1 MMLPSATRGRSISPQ
16 HHHTPKEE
24 FTQRRENILLSE
36 IFPEKYIDFIDEE
49 IFEVNQLQSDPERVE
64 PSVTRNSCEMPK
76 KRKSRILDDDEFR
89 EAYGFVRKNSMT
101 HSQTKIL
108 TRQKKVSFFSVF
120 KNRKVGVHSFNEVNL
135 ELKLENQDLRPLSKN
150 SFVLFNNAKNI

>member
-1 MMLPSATRGRSISPQ
+1 MKQKTLLTSATCGRSISSQ
-16 HHHTPKEE
+16 HHHTPTKEE

-49 IFEVNQLQSDPERVE
+49 IFVKPDQLRTETGVE
-64 PSVTRNSCEMPK
+64 PTVSRREKSNKEMPK

-108 TRQKKVSFFSVF
+108 TRQKKVCS
-120 KNRKVGVHSFNEVNL
+120 
-135 ELKLENQDLRPLSKN
+135 
-150 SFVLFNNAKNI
+150 

>member
-1 MMLPSATRGRSISPQ
+1 MMLSGATCGRSISSQ
-16 HHHTPKEE
+16 HHHTPTKEE

-49 IFEVNQLQSDPERVE
+49 ICVNLQSEPRGVE
-64 PSVTRNSCEMPK
+64 PTVTRRENQEMPK

-108 TRQKKVSFFSVF
+108 TRQKKVCF
-120 KNRKVGVHSFNEVNL
+120 H
-135 ELKLENQDLRPLSKN
+135 
-150 SFVLFNNAKNI
+150 

>member
-1 MMLPSATRGRSISPQ
+1 MKQKTMLSSATCGRSISSQ
-16 HHHTPKEE
+16 HHHTPTKEE

-49 IFEVNQLQSDPERVE
+49 IFVKPDQPRPETGVE
-64 PSVTRNSCEMPK
+64 PTVSRRGNCNKEMPK

-108 TRQKKVSFFSVF
+108 TRQKKVCSFKLSEH
-120 KNRKVGVHSFNEVNL
+120 NIRKVGNTF
-135 ELKLENQDLRPLSKN
+135 
-150 SFVLFNNAKNI
+150 F

>member
-1 MMLPSATRGRSISPQ
+1 MKQKTILPSATCGRSISSQ
-16 HHHTPKEE
+16 HHHTPTKEE

-49 IFEVNQLQSDPERVE
+49 IFVNRSETAVE
-64 PSVTRNSCEMPK
+64 LTVSRREKYCNKEMPK

-108 TRQKKVSFFSVF
+108 TRQKKVCSYENNV
-120 KNRKVGVHSFNEVNL
+120 RKVGNTF
-135 ELKLENQDLRPLSKN
+135 
-150 SFVLFNNAKNI
+150 F

>member
-1 MMLPSATRGRSISPQ
+1 MKQKTILPSATCGRSISSQ
-16 HHHTPKEE
+16 HHHTPTKEE

-49 IFEVNQLQSDPERVE
+49 IFVNRSETAVE
-64 PSVTRNSCEMPK
+64 PTVSRREKYCNKEMPK

-108 TRQKKVSFFSVF
+108 TRQKKVCSYENNV
-120 KNRKVGVHSFNEVNL
+120 RKVGNTF
-135 ELKLENQDLRPLSKN
+135 
-150 SFVLFNNAKNI
+150 F

>member
-1 MMLPSATRGRSISPQ
+1 MKQMLSSATRGRSISSQ
-16 HHHTPKEE
+16 HHHHTPIEE
-24 FTQRRENILLSE
+24 FTQRRENKKIILLSE

-49 IFEVNQLQSDPERVE
+49 IFRNPELQSDTEVE
-64 PSVTRNSCEMPK
+64 PTVTYRKNFEMPK

-108 TRQKKVSFFSVF
+108 TRQKKVCSYENNV
-120 KNRKVGVHSFNEVNL
+120 RKVGNTF
-135 ELKLENQDLRPLSKN
+135 
-150 SFVLFNNAKNI
+150 F

>member
-1 MMLPSATRGRSISPQ
+1 MKQKMMLPSATRGRSISPQ

-49 IFEVNQLQSDPERVE
+49 IFVNRSETAVE
-64 PSVTRNSCEMPK
+64 LTVSRREKYCNKEMPK

-120 KNRKVGVHSFNEVNL
+120 KNRKVGYTF
-135 ELKLENQDLRPLSKN
+135 
-150 SFVLFNNAKNI
+150 F

>member
-1 MMLPSATRGRSISPQ
+1 MKQKIALPRATCGHSISSQ
-16 HHHTPKEE
+16 HHTPIKEE

-49 IFEVNQLQSDPERVE
+49 IFVKPDQPRHEKGVE
-64 PSVTRNSCEMPK
+64 PTVSRRGNCNKEMPK

-108 TRQKKVSFFSVF
+108 TRQKKVCSFKVGE
-120 KNRKVGVHSFNEVNL
+120 NNVRKVGNRF
-135 ELKLENQDLRPLSKN
+135 
-150 SFVLFNNAKNI
+150 F

>member
-49 IFEVNQLQSDPERVE
+49 ILSEVNQLQSDPERVE
-64 PSVTRNSCEMPK
+64 PSVARKSCEMPK

-120 KNRKVGVHSFNEVNL
+120 KNRKVGYTF
-135 ELKLENQDLRPLSKN
+135 
-150 SFVLFNNAKNI
+150 F